1 MRLLLVE
8 DDTLLGD
15 GIKNGLSEFGYTI
28 DWMTDGQMALHA
40 IQNEHFDAVI
50 LDLGLPKKSGLEVLK
65 AAREMRINTPF
76 LVLTARDTTP
86 DKIKGLDAGADD
98 YVAKPFDLDE
108 LAARV
113 RAVIRRG
120 GNTGNKSPL
129 LKIGSVALSPAS
141 YKVTVDNDEIHISRR
156 EFAILHKL
164 MECEN
169 RVVTREIITQS
180 LYGWGDDVDS
190 NTIEVHIHNL
200 RKKLKSGLQIKT
212 VRGIGYMIE
221 NESTESV
228 T

>member
-1 MRLLLVE
+1 MQNPLPVHRRQRAGYLAQVLHRLRRRDSRVDFQAE
-8 DDTLLGD
+8 VTAADIFNGAVRVRVADSEIVDADDVRVVHPGD
-15 GIKNGLSEFGYTI
+15 G
-28 DWMTDGQMALHA
+28 
-40 IQNEHFDAVI
+40 
-50 LDLGLPKKSGLEVLK
+50 
-65 AAREMRINTPF
+65 
-76 LVLTARDTTP
+76 LVLLEEA
-86 DKIKGLDAGADD
+86 IKGLDAGADD

-200 RKKLKSGLQIKT
+200 RKKIGEGLQIKT